1 MLDQR
6 KRKGESAMGKVMVEV
21 DSKWMKVVHS
31 PLYWIVVMFQGV
43 SLSLAPLFIYFAGKG
58 MVPHSLGWFVALLC
72 FAIIFLVGFFYMRLG
87 GEVIS
92 ELRRTP
98 KAEA

>member
-1 MLDQR
+1 
-6 KRKGESAMGKVMVEV
+6 MGKVMIEV

-31 PLYWIVVMFQGV
+31 PLYWIVVTFQGV
-43 SLSLAPLFIYFAGKG
+43 SVSIAPLFIYFAGKG
-58 MVPHSLGWFVALLC
+58 MVPHSLGWLVALLC

-87 GEVIS
+87 SEVIS
-92 ELRRTP
+92 ELRKTS